1 MEDNTRE
8 QLLSRDRVI
17 VKLKSNGLRF
27 INGVSSSYENQYQH
41 ALRGVVSESELTDIV
56 TRLNDTLLS
65 FWPCTTCYVFGFVC
79 TPFTFGTSLLCPHYC
94 VSQSDEHA
102 NKMLL
107 NVSLKAKYYDRKINY
122 WWNGNTKE
130 CVKVSTFD
138 GKFESISQT
147 TNSDCNQKGGKGD
160 NAAAIAIGAAALLGV
175 AALASKSH
183 HRGDRYNDEGS
194 TSQFERGYRDGL
206 YNQSYHNYDRS
217 DGYSNGYE
225 QGVRERGHQTSY
237 RSHNY
242 DGGGYSSFS
251 GVRDLEGRSRDS
263 ATGQLM
269 SRGFT
274 MRDSKRVEDG
284 RYMTWWR
291 AESRQCVILH
301 SQNGYV
307 VSVESVSARTCSY

>member
-1 MEDNTRE
+1 MKGFSKIFTGILASTAMLAAAVPAIANTPG
-8 QLLSRDRVI
+8 SVRDLVGARAAGGDST
-17 VKLKSNGLRF
+17 L
-27 INGVSSSYENQYQH
+27 EE
-41 ALRGVVSESELTDIV
+41 RGFSMIHGSTD
-56 TRLNDTLLS
+56 
-65 FWPCTTCYVFGFVC
+65 
-79 TPFTFGTSLLCPHYC
+79 
-94 VSQSDEHA
+94 
-102 NKMLL
+102 
-107 NVSLKAKYYDRKINY
+107 YDRKINY